1 MRELILMQKRGSN
14 YGRYTKYCF
23 CNLFYR
29 GRGICSISNCSMV
42 LFKIPIVIGDLSG
55 RTAKKSIERMRLN
68 NEKTGNKSYKTS
80 KSNLERGKLTGTMEG
95 MKQSD
100 EANAETGLLN
110 ENLARDFDDQATEIL
125 VEDETM
131 LLDGNAKT
139 APLDSANAITIKLID
154 SVKIIHTEE
163 VI

>member
-1 MRELILMQKRGSN
+1 MADILNTVSVIFFIAAGV
-14 YGRYTKYCF
+14 F
-23 CNLFYR
+23 AVLAIALWF
-29 GRGICSISNCSMV
+29 

-125 VEDETM
+125 VEDETL

>member
-1 MRELILMQKRGSN
+1 MADILNTVSVIFFIAAGV
-14 YGRYTKYCF
+14 F
-23 CNLFYR
+23 AVLAIALWF
-29 GRGICSISNCSMV
+29 

-100 EANAETGLLN
+100 N
-110 ENLARDFDDQATEIL
+110 
-125 VEDETM
+125 
-131 LLDGNAKT
+131 
-139 APLDSANAITIKLID
+139 
-154 SVKIIHTEE
+154 
-163 VI
+163 

>member
-1 MRELILMQKRGSN
+1 MANLEDLIDPE
-14 YGRYTKYCF
+14 YGLQQDEWSLARPRF
-23 CNLFYR
+23 VAEGQLEVIGWS
-29 GRGICSISNCSMV
+29 GRLRSRKLYIVKCVKCALDTV
-42 LFKIPIVIGDLSG
+42 LFGG
-55 RTAKKSIERMRLN
+55 GYFR
-68 NEKTGNKSYKTS
+68 GNKG
-80 KSNLERGKLTGTMEG
+80 NLERGKLTGTMEG